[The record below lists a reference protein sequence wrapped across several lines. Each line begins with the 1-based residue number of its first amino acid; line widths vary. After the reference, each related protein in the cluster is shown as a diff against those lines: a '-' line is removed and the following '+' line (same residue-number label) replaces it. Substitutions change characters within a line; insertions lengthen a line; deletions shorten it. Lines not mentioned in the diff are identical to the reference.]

1 LHNGK
6 IQGSKARPCCVPYSR
21 CRVPKSKRTN
31 LMNETRRGLLPLL
44 LRWPRRRL
52 LRPPGARLLLLLLQL
67 LLFLQRR
74 QPRRRLLRPKQARL
88 L

>member
-1 LHNGK
+1 MK
-6 IQGSKARPCCVPYSR
+6 EAW
-21 CRVPKSKRTN
+21 
-31 LMNETRRGLLPLL
+31 RGLLPLL

-52 LRPPGARLLLLLLQL
+52 LRPTGARLFLLLLQL
-67 LLFLQRR
+67 LLSLQRR